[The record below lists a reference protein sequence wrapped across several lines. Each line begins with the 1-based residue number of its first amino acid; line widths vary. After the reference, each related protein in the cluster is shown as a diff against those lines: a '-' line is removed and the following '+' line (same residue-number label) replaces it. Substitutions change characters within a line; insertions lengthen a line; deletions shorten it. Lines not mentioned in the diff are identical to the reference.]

1 MSNTDATSSDT
12 KPAVESLTLKS
23 IAAIA
28 IAFVANHFK
37 FALPLGAAQDV
48 ASSLIDLV
56 STLGLIGAAIG
67 RVRATKP
74 IG

>member
-1 MSNTDATSSDT
+1 MSADTPSDA
-12 KPAVESLTLKS
+12 KPAAQSLTLKS

-37 FALPLGAAQDV
+37 LALPDGLAQQA
-48 ASSLIDLV
+48 ASSVIDLV
-56 STLGLIGAAIG
+56 TTLGLIGAAIG
-67 RVRATKP
+67 RVRAKTA